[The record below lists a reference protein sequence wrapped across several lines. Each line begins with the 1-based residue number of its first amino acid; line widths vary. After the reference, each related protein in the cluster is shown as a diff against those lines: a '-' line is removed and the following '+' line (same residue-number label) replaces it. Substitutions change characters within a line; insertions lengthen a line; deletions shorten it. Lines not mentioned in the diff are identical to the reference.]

1 MADNENTQIQI
12 LNYCNEPIRMIEI
25 DNEPWWVL
33 KDVCDILG
41 IINASDV
48 FKRLDED
55 ERGRFNLGRQG
66 EANIINEAGLYN
78 VILRSDKPEAKPFK
92 RWVTHEVLPAIRKTG
107 AYSVPNAKPKPPK
120 PERVPLTDAEAA
132 IKKAELLLKAAQSD
146 DISKTVSAEL
156 MASFYETLTGE
167 SFSQKA
173 YESLLNYDGSDF
185 GEAYVRFRDNIM
197 SHLHNFRNNKWGK
210 IDGEQVCFI
219 KTVFDEQCKKDNIE
233 PKQFVRWLDSKGHI
247 VKDRQGQ
254 FTVPIYIVSKTTRC
268 VVLKMNFS
276 DNE

>member
-33 KDVCDILG
+33 KDICDVLG
-41 IINASDV
+41 IANPTQTAA
-48 FKRLDED
+48 RLDED
-55 ERGRFNLGRQG
+55 ERAMFDIGRQG
-66 EANIINEAGLYN
+66 QTNIINEAGLYN
-78 VILRSDKPEAKPFK
+78 VILRSDKPEAKPFRK
-92 RWVTHEVLPAIRKTG
+92 WVTHEVLPSIRKTG